1 LLPVCMRE
9 LYEDLFD
16 KQVIPG
22 YQFIPPFFSFPVI
35 FGLCTSS
42 LFYTPEGVL
51 NGRWI
56 MSPHQ
61 RADILHL
68 PVPRAVFF
76 ERFGYGDG
84 IEQVHR
90 QINAPELFRR

>member
-1 LLPVCMRE
+1 MSPVCMGT

-16 KQVIPG
+16 KPVIPR
-22 YQFIPPFFSFPVI
+22 YQFIPPLFSLLVI
-35 FGLCTSS
+35 FGLFTSS
-42 LFYTPEGVL
+42 LIYAPEGVL
-51 NGRWI
+51 NGRRI
-56 MSPHQ
+56 MFAHQ

-84 IEQVHR
+84 FEQVRR
-90 QINAPELFRR
+90 QINAPELFGR